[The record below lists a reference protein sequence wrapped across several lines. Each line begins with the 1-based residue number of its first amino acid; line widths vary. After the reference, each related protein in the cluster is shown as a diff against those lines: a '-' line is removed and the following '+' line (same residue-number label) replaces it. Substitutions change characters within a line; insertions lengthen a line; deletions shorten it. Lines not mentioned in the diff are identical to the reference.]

1 MSHLDDPTFIDC
13 EKLKRMQSLHV
24 NFLLF
29 DVRDLESYSKGHIKG
44 ALNIPTTEFLEKFP
58 KMVPVKDMPV
68 VLYDSDGKT
77 ITDLVRK
84 VENIGYLNIVILE
97 GGFETYLGL
106 SKIP

>member
-1 MSHLDDPTFIDC
+1 MSDNHDPTFIDC

-29 DVRDLESYSKGHIKG
+29 DTRESESYSKDHIKG
-44 ALNIPTTEFLEKFP
+44 ALNIPAKEFLEKFP
-58 KMVPVKDMPV
+58 KMVPGKDMPV
-68 VLYDSDGKT
+68 VLYDTDGKT

-84 VENIGYLNIVILE
+84 TEKFGYLNIVILE

-106 SKIP
+106 SKIS